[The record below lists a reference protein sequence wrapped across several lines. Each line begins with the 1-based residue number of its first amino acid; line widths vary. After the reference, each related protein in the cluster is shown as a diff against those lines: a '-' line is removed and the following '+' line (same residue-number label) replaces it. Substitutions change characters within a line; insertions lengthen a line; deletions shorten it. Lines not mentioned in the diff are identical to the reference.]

1 MPEEAKTVDIDTSG
15 PGAEINLQEE
25 KKENEVEVS
34 NETVE
39 NNTESNDSSKESN
52 EQLDVQSNEQET
64 EKKEEVKKEDDKL
77 EEYSKGVQA
86 RIAKLTRKM
95 REAERREQ
103 AAVEYAKSVEEKRKQ
118 METSFQKSDLAN
130 LERFEKNIDA
140 GLQAAERELA
150 AAIESADAK
159 GQIAANKRI
168 AELSF
173 ENARIKQA
181 KQQREQV
188 KTEEPVKPADSGNI
202 QQNQLENTPMP
213 DPKAEAWATKNTW
226 FGSNR
231 AMTNTAIA
239 HHQDLENEG
248 YDTTSDEYYQE
259 IDRRMKVDFPAKF
272 GNNQA
277 EKTSAPVQTVASAS
291 RSVKPGR
298 KTVRLTSSQVAIAKK
313 LGVPLEEYAK
323 QLKNTEGA

>member
-1 MPEEAKTVDIDTSG
+1 MPEENKTVPIDTSG
-15 PGAEINLQEE
+15 PGAEIDLQED
-25 KKENEVEVS
+25 KQENEIEVES
-34 NETVE
+34 ETVE
-39 NNTESNDSSKESN
+39 NNTESNDTSEKSD
-52 EQLDVQSNEQET
+52 EQLDVQNQET
-64 EKKEEVKKEDDKL
+64 TKQEEVKQDDGKL
-77 EEYSKGVQA
+77 EEYSKGVQS

-103 AAVEYAKSVEEKRKQ
+103 AAIEYARSVEEKRKQ
-118 METSFQKSDLAN
+118 DYSRFQKTDLDY
-130 LERFEKNIDA
+130 LDKFEKNVSA
-140 GLQAAERELA
+140 GLEAAERELA
-150 AAIESADAK
+150 TAIETQDAK
-159 GQIAANKRI
+159 AQIAANKRI

-181 KQQREQV
+181 KQSKEQV
-188 KTEEPVKPADSGNI
+188 SAEPTVQSADSGNI
-202 QQNQLENTPMP
+202 AQPQPESTPMP
-213 DPKAEAWATKNTW
+213 DPKAEAWAAKNTW

-248 YDTTSDEYYQE
+248 YDTTSEEYYQE
-259 IDRRMKVDFPAKF
+259 IDRRMKVDFPARF
-272 GNNQA
+272 GNTTE

-323 QLKNTEGA
+323 QLKYTKEGA

>member
-1 MPEEAKTVDIDTSG
+1 MPEENKTVDIDTSG
-15 PGAEINLQEE
+15 PGAEIDLQED
-25 KKENEVEVS
+25 KKENEIEVE

-39 NNTESNDSSKESN
+39 NNTESNDSSEKSD
-52 EQLDVQSNEQET
+52 EQLDVQNQET
-64 EKKEEVKKEDDKL
+64 TKQEEVKKDDGKL
-77 EEYSKGVQA
+77 EEYSKGVQS

-103 AAVEYAKSVEEKRKQ
+103 AAIEYARSVEEKRKQ
-118 METSFQKSDLAN
+118 DYSRFQKTDLDY
-130 LERFEKNIDA
+130 LDKFEKNVSA
-140 GLQAAERELA
+140 GLEAAERELA
-150 AAIESADAK
+150 TAIETQDAK
-159 GQIAANKRI
+159 AQIAANKRI

-181 KQQREQV
+181 KQSKEQV
-188 KTEEPVKPADSGNI
+188 SAEPTVQSADSGNI
-202 QQNQLENTPMP
+202 AQPQPESTPMP
-213 DPKAEAWATKNTW
+213 DPKAEAWAAKNTW

-248 YDTTSDEYYQE
+248 YDTTSEEYYQE
-259 IDRRMKVDFPAKF
+259 IDRRMKVDFPARF
-272 GNNQA
+272 GNTTE

-313 LGVPLEEYAK
+313 LGVPLEDYAK
-323 QLKNTEGA
+323 QLKITEGA

>member
-1 MPEEAKTVDIDTSG
+1 MPEENKTVDIDTSG

-25 KKENEVEVS
+25 KKENEIEVS
-34 NETVE
+34 NETTE
-39 NNTESNDSSKESN
+39 NNTESNDSSEKSN
-52 EQLDVQSNEQET
+52 EQLDVQET
-64 EKKEEVKKEDDKL
+64 ETTKQEEVKQDDGKL
-77 EEYSKGVQA
+77 EEYSKGVQS

-103 AAVEYAKSVEEKRKQ
+103 AALEYAKSVEEKRKQ
-118 METSFQKSDLAN
+118 LESRFQKSDLDN
-130 LERFEKNIDA
+130 LDRFEKNINS
-140 GLQAAERELA
+140 GLEAAERELA
-150 AAIESADAK
+150 AAIESSDAK
-159 GQIAANKRI
+159 SQIAANKRI

-181 KQQREQV
+181 KQSREQM
-188 KTEEPVKPADSGNI
+188 KTEESVQTESRPVEQP
-202 QQNQLENTPMP
+202 QQNIPMP
-213 DPKAEAWATKNTW
+213 DVKAEAWASKNVW

-231 AMTNTAIA
+231 AMTNTAIS
-239 HHQDLENEG
+239 HHQDLEGEG
-248 YDTTSDEYYQE
+248 YDTTSDEYYKE
-259 IDRRMKVDFPAKF
+259 IDRRMKVDFPTKF
-272 GNNQA
+272 GNNEA
-277 EKTSAPVQTVASAS
+277 EKTSAPVQTVASAN